1 MALENR
7 GKAGV
12 SSSPLVDLEAELR
25 AIDRRR
31 REAVL
36 RAAETR
42 PARQFDP
49 ARRIT
54 PGSWADLENAAAST
68 RECNSAPYKGYS

>member
-12 SSSPLVDLEAELR
+12 SASPLVDLEAELR

-31 REAVL
+31 REAV

-54 PGSWADLENAAAST
+54 PGSWADLENAVAPT